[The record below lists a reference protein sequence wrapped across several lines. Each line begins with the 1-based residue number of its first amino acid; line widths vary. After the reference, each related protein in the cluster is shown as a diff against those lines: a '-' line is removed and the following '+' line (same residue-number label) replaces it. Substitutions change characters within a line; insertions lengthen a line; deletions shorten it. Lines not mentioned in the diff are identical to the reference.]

1 MKQLLIFA
9 AIFSIASSAQPPA
22 GSVQDAVASRG
33 SIPGVSAELKL
44 PKVFAK
50 DLGAML
56 AMSDLPSPGGKTA
69 SAGRG

>member
-9 AIFSIASSAQPPA
+9 AILSIVTSAQSPA
-22 GSVQDAVASRG
+22 GVADDAVASRSG
-33 SIPGVSAELKL
+33 LPDISTELKL

-56 AMSDLPSPGGKTA
+56 AMSDLPNAGGFITQ
-69 SAGRG
+69 AGNG